1 MHCGTEFGQPAERL
15 SPAVPSPS
23 QVTEK
28 DTLLYRYIVENKGEI
43 SLSKA
48 STDLHMTIAELQ
60 AAVRRLEDTRR
71 IMRDETQD

>member
-1 MHCGTEFGQPAERL
+1 VHCGTEFGQPAERL
-15 SPAVPSPS
+15 SPAAPSPP

-48 STDLHMTIAELQ
+48 STDLHMTLVELQ